1 MQTVENR
8 MEEFNLPEK
17 ACENLNFILRS
28 MGTRAVEKV
37 ACKKR
42 GDSWKHSIELP
53 DLLLWQSW
61 DSATRLESFDICRK
75 SEIRYRKMA
84 YLYIIVKLFK
94 YILDL

>member
-42 GDSWKHSIELP
+42 GDS
-53 DLLLWQSW
+53 
-61 DSATRLESFDICRK
+61 
-75 SEIRYRKMA
+75 
-84 YLYIIVKLFK
+84 
-94 YILDL
+94 